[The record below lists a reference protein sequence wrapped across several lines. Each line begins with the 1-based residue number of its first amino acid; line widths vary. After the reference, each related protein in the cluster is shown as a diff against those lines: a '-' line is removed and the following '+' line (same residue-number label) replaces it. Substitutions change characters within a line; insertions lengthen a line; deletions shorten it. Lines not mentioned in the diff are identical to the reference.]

1 MKILVLNSGSSSLK
15 SSLYDF
21 SAANAPPAQ
30 SLPAAGPADPAWQGE
45 IEWSGA
51 NAQIKISTASGAKS
65 KQQVKVA
72 SREEATQQLLA
83 TLWTGS
89 TRVISSAKEINVVGH
104 RVVNGGPEHR
114 EPALLDSKVIAA
126 IQRAAAF
133 APLHNQAE
141 LDGIAIAQ
149 KLIPAAPQVAVFD
162 TGFHRTLA
170 PAAYVYPGPYDW
182 LAKGIRRYGF
192 HGINHAYIAERAP
205 QILQRDIRD
214 TPEESDK
221 IDALIASLVL
231 NDDYTLDQERHSA
244 TLTERGVSKCEKLL
258 GADNLYDHAHHSIL
272 DRICRVLSAKTR
284 SSRIVS
290 CHLGNG
296 CSLAAIRDGRSVD
309 TTMGFT
315 PLEGLMMGTRS
326 GSIDPGILT
335 YLATQEKQTGEQLD
349 NLLNKKSGLLGIA
362 GFSGDMREIIEE
374 MNAGA
379 SAPPDAKSSGAKSP
393 NSASTLSACALPIDA
408 GDKSARAQLAFDM
421 FIHRL
426 RREIGS
432 MIAVLG
438 GLDALVFTAGIGE
451 NSADVRAAACD
462 ALAFAGVHLDATKNA
477 QLGAHGAAAS
487 SNAGSGPADADIATA
502 ASPARVLVIKAQ
514 EDWAIARACFRLAPS
529 S

>member
-21 SAANAPPAQ
+21 SAATAPPAQ

-51 NAQIKISTASGAKS
+51 DAQIKISTASGAKS

-72 SREEATQQLLA
+72 SRVEATQQLLA

-114 EPALLDSKVIAA
+114 EPALLNATVIAA

-170 PAAYVYPGPYDW
+170 PAAYVYPGPYEW
-182 LAKGIRRYGF
+182 LTKGIRRYGF
-192 HGINHAYIAERAP
+192 HGINHGYIAERAP
-205 QILQRDIRD
+205 QILQRD
-214 TPEESDK
+214 
-221 IDALIASLVL
+221 A
-231 NDDYTLDQERHSA
+231 
-244 TLTERGVSKCEKLL
+244 RGL
-258 GADNLYDHAHHSIL
+258 
-272 DRICRVLSAKTR
+272 
-284 SSRIVS
+284 RIVS

-326 GSIDPGILT
+326 GSVDPGILT
-335 YLATQEKQTGEQLD
+335 YLATQEKRTGEQLD

-374 MNAGA
+374 MKASGANAQ
-379 SAPPDAKSSGAKSP
+379 PDAKSSSAKSQ
-393 NSASTLSACALPIDA
+393 NSASTLPASALPIDA
-408 GDKSARAQLAFDM
+408 GDKSARARLAFDM

-462 ALAFAGVHLDATKNA
+462 ALAFAGVHLDTAKNA
-477 QLGAHGAAAS
+477 QLSAKGAEH
-487 SNAGSGPADADIATA
+487 GSGPGDADIATA
-502 ASPARVLVIKAQ
+502 PSPARVLVIKAQ
-514 EDWAIARACFRLAPS
+514 EDWAIARACFRIAS
-529 S
+529 

>member
-21 SAANAPPAQ
+21 SAATAPPAQ

-51 NAQIKISTASGAKS
+51 DAQIKISTASGAKS

-72 SREEATQQLLA
+72 SRVEATQQLLA

-114 EPALLDSKVIAA
+114 EPALLNATVIAA

-149 KLIPAAPQVAVFD
+149 KLISAAPQVAVFD

-170 PAAYVYPGPYDW
+170 PAAYVYPGPYEW
-182 LAKGIRRYGF
+182 LTKGIRRYGF
-192 HGINHAYIAERAP
+192 HGINHGYIAERAP
-205 QILQRDIRD
+205 QILQRD
-214 TPEESDK
+214 
-221 IDALIASLVL
+221 A
-231 NDDYTLDQERHSA
+231 
-244 TLTERGVSKCEKLL
+244 RGL
-258 GADNLYDHAHHSIL
+258 
-272 DRICRVLSAKTR
+272 
-284 SSRIVS
+284 RIVS

-315 PLEGLMMGTRS
+315 PLEELMMGTRS
-326 GSIDPGILT
+326 GSVDPGILT
-335 YLATQEKQTGEQLD
+335 YLATQEKRTGEQLD
-349 NLLNKKSGLLGIA
+349 NLLNKKCGLLGIA

-374 MNAGA
+374 MKASGA
-379 SAPPDAKSSGAKSP
+379 NAPPDAKSS
-393 NSASTLSACALPIDA
+393 
-408 GDKSARAQLAFDM
+408 SARLAFDR

-438 GLDALVFTAGIGE
+438 GLDSLVFTAGIGE

-462 ALAFAGVHLDATKNA
+462 ALAFAGVPLDTAKNA
-477 QLGAHGAAAS
+477 QLSAKGAEH
-487 SNAGSGPADADIATA
+487 GSGPGDADIATA
-502 ASPARVLVIKAQ
+502 PSPARVLVIKAQ
-514 EDWAIARACFRLAPS
+514 EDWAIARACFRIAS
-529 S
+529 